1 MNMIKITQSRYGV
14 EILIDRPQQR
24 NAINAAMYSEMKTAL
39 LAAAADPECRAVII
53 SGAAGHFTAG
63 NDLKD
68 FQTPRD
74 DNDSPALAFL
84 RVLAD
89 LDIPV
94 IAAVEGQ
101 AVGIGVTLLQHCDFV
116 YASETARLRM
126 PFVALGLCP
135 EGGSSLLMT
144 QIVGPR
150 NTARWLLAAEP
161 FDARQACEA
170 GLVTEVSAAGQALAD
185 ARARAAALAELPLAS
200 LKLTKHMLKQ
210 GQREPLARAF
220 DTERD
225 NFRIR
230 LQSAE
235 VQDTFRRFFERKKA

>member
-1 MNMIKITQSRYGV
+1 MIKITQSSDSV

-24 NAINAAMYSEMKTAL
+24 NAINAAMYGEMKAAL
-39 LAAAADPECRAVII
+39 LAAAADLECRAVII
-53 SGAAGHFTAG
+53 SGAGGHFTAG

-74 DNDSPALAFL
+74 DQDSPALAFL
-84 RVLAD
+84 RVLAE

-135 EGGSSLLMT
+135 EGGSSLLMER
-144 QIVGPR
+144 IVGPR
-150 NTARWLLAAEP
+150 NAARWLMAGEP
-161 FDARQACEA
+161 FDAAQACAA
-170 GLVTEVSAAGQALAD
+170 GLVTAVSAAGRAMDD
-185 ARARAAALAELPLAS
+185 ARARAAALAELPAAALR
-200 LKLTKHMLKQ
+200 LTKRMLKQ
-210 GQREPLARAF
+210 AQREPLARAF

-225 NFRIR
+225 NFRAR

-235 VQDTFRRFFERKKA
+235 AQDAFRRFFERKKG

>member
-1 MNMIKITQSRYGV
+1 MSMIEITQCRYGI

-24 NAINAAMYSEMKTAL
+24 NAINAAMYSEMKAAL
-39 LAAAADPECRAVII
+39 LAVAADPECRAVII
-53 SGAAGHFTAG
+53 SGAGGHFTAG
-63 NDLKD
+63 NDLRD
-68 FQTPRD
+68 FQAPRD
-74 DNDSPALAFL
+74 EKDSPALAVL

-89 LDIPV
+89 LDVPV

-116 YASETARLRM
+116 YAGETARLRM

-144 QIVGPR
+144 QIVGSR
-150 NTARWLLAAEP
+150 NAARWLLAGEP

-170 GLVTEVSAAGQALAD
+170 GLVTAVSAAGQALAD
-185 ARARAAALAELPLAS
+185 ARTQAAALAELPAAALR
-200 LKLTKHMLKQ
+200 LTKRMLKQ
-210 GQREPLARAF
+210 PQREALGRAF

-225 NFRIR
+225 NFRVR

-235 VQDTFRRFFERKKA
+235 AQEAFRRFFERKKG

>member
-1 MNMIKITQSRYGV
+1 MNMIKTTHSDKRYEV
-14 EILIDRPQQR
+14 LIDRPQQR
-24 NAINAAMYSEMKTAL
+24 NAINAAMYTEMKAAL
-39 LAAAADPECRAVII
+39 LAAAADPECRAVIL
-53 SGAAGHFTAG
+53 SGAGGHFTAG

-68 FQTPRD
+68 FQAPRD
-74 DNDSPALAFL
+74 ENDSPALAFL
-84 RVLAD
+84 RTLAD

-135 EGGSSLLMT
+135 EGGSSLLMA
-144 QIVGPR
+144 QIAGSR
-150 NTARWLLAAEP
+150 NAARWLLAAEP

-170 GLVTEVSAAGQALAD
+170 GLVTAVSAAGQALAD
-185 ARARAAALAELPLAS
+185 ARAQADTLAKLPVAALR
-200 LKLTKHMLKQ
+200 LTKHMLKQ
-210 GQREPLARAF
+210 AQREPLARAF
-220 DTERD
+220 DNERD
-225 NFRIR
+225 NFRAR

-235 VQDTFRRFFERKKA
+235 AQDAFRRFFAREKG